1 METCRNNTVYAS
13 PCSSTHIPFETIP
26 SPSSDSFFF
35 FPPSLF
41 LQSIESICAATL
53 DATLVYLSNNDSA
66 YLLCQVYIRLKSLQP
81 GLKGELKLK
90 GGEMR
95 VREMGDAKKGMVSKA
110 RVIAISVYF

>member
-26 SPSSDSFFF
+26 S
-35 FPPSLF
+35 PPSLF

-95 VREMGDAKKGMVSKA
+95 VRGMGDAKKGMVSKA